1 MLLVKNVKF
10 VPSSFFFKIGLAI
23 LFDVLD
29 RKQGF
34 LDNKNNFLR
43 KSKILHIRKV
53 LNPLFW
59 KKIEISSMFVF
70 LYESVNILFAYGLR

>member
-1 MLLVKNVKF
+1 MLLVKNVKI
-10 VPSSFFFKIGLAI
+10 VPSSFFFKIGSAI

-43 KSKILHIRKV
+43 KSKTLHIRSVKPIILV
-53 LNPLFW
+53 KKLKSLPSLFSFM
-59 KKIEISSMFVF
+59 K
-70 LYESVNILFAYGLR
+70 G